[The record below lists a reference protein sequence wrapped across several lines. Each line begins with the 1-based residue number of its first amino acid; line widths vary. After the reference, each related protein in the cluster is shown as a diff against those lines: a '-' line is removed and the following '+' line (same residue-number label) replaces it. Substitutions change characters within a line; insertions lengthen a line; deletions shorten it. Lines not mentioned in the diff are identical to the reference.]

1 MIYKKDANFPYPLLT
16 NTSSSYSN
24 ANFILDIELEE
35 NTQGYRFTI
44 DYDIDSEFITNL
56 LKNEKAHLILV
67 IQSRD
72 NKFYNLEFGEKFKII
87 PKSRL
92 SLSKRTVV
100 QLLIKSNEEIDFK
113 DNDDLNDFYKEFKNE
128 IVVPKN
134 SILGFSNTV
143 TFEGSSSKPLE
154 LFEKS
159 VDPNLKSDLDIELS
173 SETIIIKYKNESL
186 QFIDSPISQTLN
198 NAYVYMGLQK
208 ALYRFIVNNS
218 EDHECVDLEEI
229 EPPNDGLD
237 FKLYNLMRK
246 KKISELNI
254 ENIDEVIYSI
264 SDKMLEKYTAA
275 VRGLYSNGN

>member
-159 VDPNLKSDLDIELS
+159 VDPNLKSDLDIELG

-208 ALYRFIVNNS
+208 ALYRFVMNNG
-218 EDHECVDLEEI
+218 EDGEVDLDEI
-229 EPPNDGLD
+229 DVPENSLD
-237 FKLYNLMRK
+237 LKLYNLMK
-246 KKISELNI
+246 KKMVTDVNL
-254 ENIDEVIYSI
+254 ENIDSVIYLI
-264 SDKMLEKYTAA
+264 SDKILEKFSSA
-275 VRGLYSNGN
+275 VRGLYL

>member
-44 DYDIDSEFITNL
+44 DYDIDSELITNL

-159 VDPNLKSDLDIELS
+159 VDPNLKSDLDIELG

-208 ALYRFIVNNS
+208 ALYRFVMNNG
-218 EDHECVDLEEI
+218 EDGEVDLDEI
-229 EPPNDGLD
+229 DVPENSLD
-237 FKLYNLMRK
+237 LKLYNLMK
-246 KKISELNI
+246 KKMVTEVNL
-254 ENIDEVIYSI
+254 ENIDSVIYLI
-264 SDKMLEKYTAA
+264 SDKILEKFSSA
-275 VRGLYSNGN
+275 VRGLYL

>member
-1 MIYKKDANFPYPLLT
+1 M
-16 NTSSSYSN
+16 
-24 ANFILDIELEE
+24 
-35 NTQGYRFTI
+35 
-44 DYDIDSEFITNL
+44 
-56 LKNEKAHLILV
+56 
-67 IQSRD
+67 
-72 NKFYNLEFGEKFKII
+72 I

-159 VDPNLKSDLDIELS
+159 VDPNLKSDLDIELG

-208 ALYRFIVNNS
+208 ALYRFVMNNG
-218 EDHECVDLEEI
+218 EDGEVDLDEI
-229 EPPNDGLD
+229 DVPENSLD
-237 FKLYNLMRK
+237 LKLYNLMK
-246 KKISELNI
+246 KKMVTEVNL
-254 ENIDEVIYSI
+254 ENIDSVIYLI
-264 SDKMLEKYTAA
+264 SDKILEKFSSA
-275 VRGLYSNGN
+275 VRGLYL